1 LNTENSNNEV
11 RLIGEVA
18 SEITFSHE
26 VYGEGFYSFSMKV
39 MRLSDISDYINI
51 TVSDRL
57 LDGLCL
63 IPGTTV
69 AVSGQFRSYNNYSKE
84 GNRLILT
91 VFARDITLFDEEMDD
106 SVNPNQIYL
115 NGFLCKPPVYRTTP
129 FGREIADMMLAVNR
143 AYGKSDYIPCIT
155 WGRSARFAAKL
166 SVGDRITLTG
176 RLQSRA
182 YQKQMPD
189 GNVVEKTAYEV
200 SVGHLEKLDEE
211 QEQDVFF
218 RGVND
223 AGYHADHSAQQ

>member
-1 LNTENSNNEV
+1 MNTENSNNEV

-129 FGREIADMMLAVNR
+129 FGREITDLLVAVNR
-143 AYGKSDYIPCIT
+143 AYNKSDYIPCIA
-155 WGRSARFAAKL
+155 WGRNARFCGKL
-166 SVGDRITLTG
+166 QVGENIRIWG
-176 RLQSRA
+176 RIQSRE
-182 YQKQMPD
+182 YQKKISD
-189 GNVVEKTAYEV
+189 SETITKTAFEISISKLEV
-200 SVGHLEKLDEE
+200 IAKENMEFDII
-211 QEQDVFF
+211 
-218 RGVND
+218 
-223 AGYHADHSAQQ
+223 